1 MRAEFPFSAVVGQD
15 ELKLAL
21 LLSAVD
27 PTIGGVL
34 IKGERGTAKTTIA
47 RGLAAL
53 LPAKADGA
61 PAPFVELPL
70 GATEDRVVGSLD
82 VTKALRDGHTQLRSG
97 VLARANGGVL
107 YVDEVNLL
115 PDHLVDLLLDAA
127 ASGWVTVERDGVSA
141 GEAARF
147 VLVGTMNPEEG
158 DLRPQFLDRFG
169 LSVEV
174 RGLETQELRMA
185 AVGKRLEFDADPG
198 SLIAA
203 AREAEDTL
211 RRAII
216 DARARLLLL
225 PVTGAHLSM
234 VAAICLEQM
243 LDGIRGDLA
252 IIKTARALAAWENAS
267 EIGADHVRRAAAF
280 ALPHRMRRRPTQS
293 TSPRNATARP
303 PPSAGRYG
311 PDVAAEAGVGGE
323 AAAGADR
330 EGTAGVG
337 AAAGTGHG
345 GTTGVGAGSAAGA
358 AHGGTAGVG
367 AGAAAGSGRGH
378 AGGARAAVGGEA
390 MSPGGGGTALG
401 TAGSGPTATA
411 GDGRPRAQASAT
423 PSLRAAPTQP
433 EAAAINL
440 VTDLIDRDSS
450 GRRGTGSVA
459 SRRAVRATPYD
470 QTGTLAINETLT
482 AAAARGRRVGER
494 GIALAPADLMQ
505 HGRSGPGRSHVLFL
519 VDASASMATQRRL
532 ELAKSAALGLLKSN
546 YQHRDEVA
554 LMVFRGDGAD
564 IVMPFTSSI
573 EGVESALS
581 EVPTGGRTP
590 LARALIDA
598 TEMLRTR
605 EPALL
610 IVFTDGRANVSV
622 CGGDP
627 WDESLAACDA
637 LRDACAGAVVID
649 CEPGPIVLGRARQL
663 AAALDAECIA
673 LSALEGGDLT
683 MRILRRIEALQ

>member
-1 MRAEFPFSAVVGQD
+1 VRAEYPFSAVVGQD

-21 LLSAVD
+21 LLSSVD

-47 RGLAAL
+47 RGVAAL

-61 PAPFVELPL
+61 AAPFVELPL

-82 VTKALRDGHTQLRSG
+82 VSTALRDGHAKLRSG

-147 VLVGTMNPEEG
+147 VLVGTMNPDEG

-169 LSVEV
+169 LSVQV
-174 RGLETQELRMA
+174 RGLDTQELRMA
-185 AVGKRLEFDADPG
+185 AVSKRLEFDAD
-198 SLIAA
+198 AA
-203 AREAEDTL
+203 AVTLAARAAEDAL
-211 RRAII
+211 RQAII
-216 DARARLLLL
+216 DARARLTLL

-234 VAAICLEQM
+234 VTEICSEQL

-252 IIKTARALAAWENAS
+252 IIKTARALAAWEKAN
-267 EIGADHVRRAAAF
+267 EIGAGHVRRAAAL
-280 ALPHRMRRRPTQS
+280 ALPHRVRRRPPTS
-293 TSPRNATARP
+293 GSPRKWPSVAQ
-303 PPSAGRYG
+303 PSAGGYG
-311 PDVAAEAGVGGE
+311 PGISSDAGST
-323 AAAGADR
+323 AAANRGIGER
-330 EGTAGVG
+330 LVG
-337 AAAGTGHG
+337 AARGPGEPE
-345 GTTGVGAGSAAGA
+345 VGSGNRRAGA
-358 AHGGTAGVG
+358 TPGPQAEPEGE
-367 AGAAAGSGRGH
+367 SGNNR
-378 AGGARAAVGGEA
+378 AGGQL
-390 MSPGGGGTALG
+390 STA
-401 TAGSGPTATA
+401 SGLRTATA
-411 GDGRPRAQASAT
+411 SAEAST
-423 PSLRAAPTQP
+423 
-433 EAAAINL
+433 INI
-440 VTDLIDRDSS
+440 VTDLIDPASS

-470 QTGTLAINETLT
+470 QSGTLAINETLT
-482 AAAARGRRVGER
+482 AAATRGRRVGER
-494 GIALAPADLMQ
+494 GIALAPSDLMQ

-532 ELAKSAALGLLKSN
+532 ELAKSAALGLLKSS

-554 LMVFRGDGAD
+554 LMTFRGEGAD
-564 IVMPFTSSI
+564 LVMPFTSGI
-573 EGVESALS
+573 EGVEQALGD
-581 EVPTGGRTP
+581 VPTGGRTP

-605 EPALL
+605 EPSLL
-610 IVFTDGRANVSV
+610 VVFTDGRANVSV
-622 CGGDP
+622 ANGDP
-627 WDESLAACDA
+627 WEESLAACGPLKA
-637 LRDACAGAVVID
+637 ACAGAVVID

-663 AAALDAECIA
+663 AAALGAECIA
-673 LSALEGGDLT
+673 LSTLEASDLAV
-683 MRILRRIEALQ
+683 RILRRIEALE

>member
-1 MRAEFPFSAVVGQD
+1 MRAEYPFSAVVGQD

-34 IKGERGTAKTTIA
+34 IKGERGTAKTTVA

-61 PAPFVELPL
+61 AAPFVELPL

-147 VLVGTMNPEEG
+147 VLIGTMNPEEG
-158 DLRPQFLDRFG
+158 DLRPQFVDRFG
-169 LSVEV
+169 VSVEV
-174 RGLETQELRMA
+174 RGLGTQELRMG
-185 AVGKRLEFDADPG
+185 AVAKRLEFDADPG
-198 SLIAA
+198 CVIAT
-203 AREAEDTL
+203 AREAEDAL
-211 RRAII
+211 RRAIV

-225 PVTGAHLSM
+225 PVTAAHLSM
-234 VAAICLEQM
+234 VAAICLEQT

-252 IIKTARALAAWENAS
+252 IIKTARALAAWEKAS

-280 ALPHRMRRRPTQS
+280 ALPHRMRRRPAQS
-293 TSPRNATARP
+293 TSPRKASLGPTASIAP
-303 PPSAGRYG
+303 GAS
-311 PDVAAEAGVGGE
+311 VG
-323 AAAGADR
+323 
-330 EGTAGVG
+330 
-337 AAAGTGHG
+337 
-345 GTTGVGAGSAAGA
+345 
-358 AHGGTAGVG
+358 
-367 AGAAAGSGRGH
+367 AAGSGP
-378 AGGARAAVGGEA
+378 VGEGR
-390 MSPGGGGTALG
+390 
-401 TAGSGPTATA
+401 AGS
-411 GDGRPRAQASAT
+411 RPST
-423 PSLRAAPTQP
+423 TSPLRPAPTP
-433 EAAAINL
+433 PDAAAINL
-440 VTDLIDRDSS
+440 VTDLIDRESS

-459 SRRAVRATPYD
+459 PRRAVRATPYD

-494 GIALAPADLMQ
+494 GIALAPTDLMQ
-505 HGRSGPGRSHVLFL
+505 HGRNGPGRSHVLFL
-519 VDASASMATQRRL
+519 VDASASMATQRRM
-532 ELAKSAALGLLKSN
+532 EVAKSAAVGLLKSN

-554 LMVFRGDGAD
+554 LMVFRGEGTDL
-564 IVMPFTSSI
+564 VMPFTSSI
-573 EGVESALS
+573 ESVEKALGD
-581 EVPTGGRTP
+581 VPTGGRTP
-590 LARALIDA
+590 LACALIDA
-598 TEMLRTR
+598 AKMLRTR
-605 EPALL
+605 ESALL

-622 CGGDP
+622 SDGDP
-627 WDESLAACDA
+627 WEESLSACET
-637 LRDACAGAVVID
+637 LKDACAGAVVID

-663 AAALDAECIA
+663 AAALGAECIA
-673 LSALEGGDLT
+673 LSALEGGDLSVQ
-683 MRILRRIEALQ
+683 ILRRIEALQ

>member
-1 MRAEFPFSAVVGQD
+1 MRAEYPFSAVVAQD
-15 ELKLAL
+15 ELKLVL
-21 LLSAVD
+21 LLTAVD

-34 IKGERGTAKTTIA
+34 IKGERGTAKTTVA

-61 PAPFVELPL
+61 AAPFVELPL

-169 LSVEV
+169 LSVDV
-174 RGLETQELRMA
+174 RGLDSQELRMA

-198 SLIAA
+198 SVIAT
-203 AREAEDTL
+203 AREAQDSL
-211 RRAII
+211 RRAIV

-234 VAAICLEQM
+234 VAAICFEQM

-252 IIKTARALAAWENAS
+252 IIKTARALAAWEKAS

-280 ALPHRMRRRPTQS
+280 ALPHRMRRRPAQS
-293 TSPRNATARP
+293 TSLRKAWVSP

-311 PDVAAEAGVGGE
+311 PNVAAEAGAGDGRAAGIGGA
-323 AAAGADR
+323 AAAGF
-330 EGTAGVG
+330 GSG
-337 AAAGTGHG
+337 AAAGL
-345 GTTGVGAGSAAGA
+345 
-358 AHGGTAGVG
+358 G
-367 AGAAAGSGRGH
+367 AGAAAGLGRVG
-378 AGGARAAVGGEA
+378 ARVGNGAAADVGGARAGAGAAAAALAEA
-390 MSPGGGGTALG
+390 DGNA
-401 TAGSGPTATA
+401 AATA
-411 GDGRPRAQASAT
+411 AGVGRGVIQPDAT
-423 PSLRAAPTQP
+423 SLLADRP

-440 VTDLIDRDSS
+440 VTDLIDRESS
-450 GRRGTGSVA
+450 GRRGTGSTA

-482 AAAARGRRVGER
+482 AAAARGRQVGER
-494 GIALAPADLMQ
+494 GIALAPTDLMQ

-532 ELAKSAALGLLKSN
+532 ELAKRAALGLLKSN

-554 LMVFRGDGAD
+554 LMVFRGEGAD
-564 IVMPFTSSI
+564 VVIPFTNSI
-573 EGVESALS
+573 EGVEQVLS
-581 EVPTGGRTP
+581 GVPTGGRTP
-590 LARALIDA
+590 LARALIEA
-598 TEMLRTR
+598 TKMLRTR

-622 CGGDP
+622 SDGDP
-627 WDESLAACDA
+627 WEESLGACEA
-637 LRDACAGAVVID
+637 LKHACAGTVIID

-663 AAALDAECIA
+663 AAALGGECIA
-673 LSALEGGDLT
+673 LNALEDNDLT
-683 MRILRRIEALQ
+683 VQILQRIEALQ